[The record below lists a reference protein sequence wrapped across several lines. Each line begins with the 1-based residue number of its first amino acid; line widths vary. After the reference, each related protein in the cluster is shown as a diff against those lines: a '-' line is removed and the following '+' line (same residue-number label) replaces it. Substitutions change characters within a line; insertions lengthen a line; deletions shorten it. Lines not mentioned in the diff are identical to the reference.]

1 MTSPLTFV
9 SWNFENN
16 GKNDPDRRRKGD
28 EKVKSLKPDIVFR
41 QEMWDAADH
50 GDQIF
55 SEAKQTLE
63 MQGKLGKDS
72 CTAIFF
78 NPDKFV
84 IVRDWEKSRG
94 PVWVLPPTA
103 LTMRYL
109 PAGPDALPLVMVSYH
124 LNYGSPTQRAIEAEW
139 LTTWADKGWQAAN
152 EQQVTLP
159 ALMAGDN
166 NSYPAPGPGDLAL
179 PVLEKIKNRPHRL
192 HRSVRGSD
200 GTRRMDVEPDDV
212 LRTAGLEDIA
222 RHWADQGHETAVAR
236 TVNASP
242 THGPDSRVDRVYATP
257 ELLPA
262 LTGVEVIE
270 VEDLSD
276 HHIVRFTLDPDG
288 LIDILQTAAAPAR
301 AS

>member
-1 MTSPLTFV
+1 MTRPLTFV

-28 EKVKSLKPDIVFR
+28 KKMKSLKPDILFR
-41 QEMWDAADH
+41 QEMWDAAEH

-55 SEAKQTLE
+55 SDAKQTLE

-78 NPDKFV
+78 RPDKFA

-109 PAGPDALPLVMVSYH
+109 PAGPDVLPLVMVSYH

-139 LTTWADKGWQAAN
+139 LTTWADKGWPTAD
-152 EQQVTLP
+152 VTLP
-159 ALMAGDN
+159 ALMAGDT
-166 NSYPAPGPGDLAL
+166 NSYPVPGAPGDPAL
-179 PVLEKIKNRPHRL
+179 PVLEKIRNRPHRL
-192 HRSVRGSD
+192 HRSVRDPD
-200 GTRRMDVEPDDV
+200 GTRRMNIEPDDV

-222 RHWADQGHETAVAR
+222 RFWVGQGHEKAVAR

-242 THGPDSRVDRVYATP
+242 SHGPDSRVDRVYATP

-262 LTGVEVIE
+262 LTDFEVIE
-270 VEDLSD
+270 VDEDLSD
-276 HHIVRFTLDPDG
+276 HHILRFTLDPDR
-288 LIDILQTAAAPAR
+288 LIDILQTAAAPTHMP
-301 AS
+301 